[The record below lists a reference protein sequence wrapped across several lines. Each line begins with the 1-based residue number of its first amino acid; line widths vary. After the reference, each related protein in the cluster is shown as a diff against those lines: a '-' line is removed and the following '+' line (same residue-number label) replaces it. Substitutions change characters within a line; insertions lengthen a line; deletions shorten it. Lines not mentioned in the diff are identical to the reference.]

1 MEIKDLQS
9 FPPDHPPSPVPLP
22 VVDRRPRG
30 DRYAVLA
37 PHLSLRAVG
46 WLGATVP
53 TRGVTPPECIDRLV
67 EALDSAKVIAEGMRG
82 YHDCEVCAAVGSFFP
97 GTDEFS
103 RHHFE
108 GFDGKPL
115 APEAVK
121 QLARSRSVIRWREK
135 EYLVKAMGHH
145 LIQLGR
151 VVYMCPQFTLHYI
164 LQHEYRPPEE
174 FIRATIDGRFL
185 TFDDLSILP
194 EGGQKEWFDRLRRRG
209 NE

>member
-1 MEIKDLQS
+1 VEIRDLQG
-9 FPPDHPPSPVPLP
+9 FPPGHPPSPWPLP
-22 VVDRRPRG
+22 VVGPSG

-37 PHLSLRAVG
+37 SDLSLRAVG

-53 TRGVTPPECIDRLV
+53 TTGVTPPECIDRLV

-82 YHDCEVCAAVGSFFP
+82 YHECEVCEAVGSFFP

-103 RHHFE
+103 RRHFR

-115 APEAVK
+115 APEVAR
-121 QLARSRSVIRWREK
+121 LSARSMPAIRWREK
-135 EYLVKAMGHH
+135 EYLVRAIGHH

-164 LQHEYRPPEE
+164 LHHEYRPPEE
-174 FIRATIDGRFL
+174 FIQATIHGRFL
-185 TFDDLSILP
+185 SFDDLSILP
-194 EGGQKEWFDRLRRRG
+194 VGGQKEWFDRLRRRG
-209 NE
+209 HE